1 MCIKL
6 FFDALSKKKEIRI
19 QILLF
24 IVNKILLAML
34 IVFRGLLK
42 MSHFLTFYKYLRVI
56 SSSCEM
62 KFLALAVEL
71 LEF

>member
-1 MCIKL
+1 
-6 FFDALSKKKEIRI
+6 
-19 QILLF
+19 
-24 IVNKILLAML
+24 ML
-34 IVFRGLLK
+34 IIFRGLLK
-42 MSHFLTFYKYLRVI
+42 LSHFLTFYKYLRVI